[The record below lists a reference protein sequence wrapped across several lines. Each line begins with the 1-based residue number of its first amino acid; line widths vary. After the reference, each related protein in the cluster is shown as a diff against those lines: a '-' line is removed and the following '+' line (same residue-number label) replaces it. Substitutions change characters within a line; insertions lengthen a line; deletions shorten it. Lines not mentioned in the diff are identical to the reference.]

1 MTSVV
6 EASTP
11 HGMSRVSVEGSPLQR
26 GRQYGEQARTQVHQS
41 IAAYQRVFTHY
52 ADWDWAKVVL
62 HASRYKQVVED
73 FAPHAVEEMRG
84 IAEGSGVEFGDILA
98 LNVRSEVMFASGA
111 QNNKKLSGALANEC
125 SSFAVLPEV
134 TANSHTII
142 GQNWDWLL
150 HARDTVVLVHA
161 RRDEGPDYVT
171 IVEAGLLAKTGVNA
185 AGVASCTNT
194 LVSFLDDGAVGVP
207 YHVLLRRL
215 LDAESITDGVA
226 TVVNAQKALSGN
238 FLLGDV
244 DGLAIDMEVNPGGV
258 TSVRTLMPS
267 GGVLAHTNH
276 FLSPDFARS
285 DSRIGTSPST
295 LFRLDCLE
303 STLRRGAPTLTIKN
317 LQDALS
323 DHRNFPVSVCAH
335 GDERA
340 SEYERYATIA
350 SVIYDL
356 DAHEIY
362 LAAGAPCS
370 GDFRRYQFDSSVGL
384 VEIDSP
390 DDINAFNSE
399 VQGAR

>member
-1 MTSVV
+1 VTFVV
-6 EASTP
+6 DRSTP
-11 HGMSRVSVEGSPLQR
+11 RGMSRISVEGSPLQR
-26 GRQYGEQARTQVHQS
+26 GRQYGEQARTQVHDS
-41 IAAYQRVFTHY
+41 ITAYQRVFAHY
-52 ADWDWAKVVL
+52 ADWDWAKVVS
-62 HASRYKQVVED
+62 HANRYHQVVED
-73 FAPHAVEEMRG
+73 FAPHAIEEMRG
-84 IAEGSGVEFGDILA
+84 IADGSGVEFGDILA

-111 QNNKKLSGALANEC
+111 QNNKNLSGALANEC
-125 SSFAVLPEV
+125 SSFAVLPEA
-134 TANSHTII
+134 TAAGHTIV

-161 RRDEGPDYVT
+161 RRDDGPDYVT
-171 IVEAGLLAKTGVNA
+171 IVEAGLLAKTGVNN

-215 LDAESITDGVA
+215 LDAESITDGVS
-226 TVVNAQKALSGN
+226 TVFNAQKALSGN

-244 DGLAIDMEVNPGGV
+244 DGLAVDMEVNPGGV

-303 STLRRGAPTLTIKN
+303 SSLCRGAPNLTIKN
-317 LQDALS
+317 LQGALS
-323 DHRNFPVSVCAH
+323 DHRNFPVGVCAH

-356 DAHEIY
+356 DAHEMY
-362 LAAGAPCS
+362 LAAGAPCN
-370 GDFRRYQFDSSVGL
+370 GNFRRYQFDSKVGL
-384 VEIDSP
+384 VEIDTP
-390 DDINAFNSE
+390 DDVNVFHSE
-399 VQGAR
+399 VQGVR

>member
-1 MTSVV
+1 MVD
-6 EASTP
+6 ASTTP
-11 HGMSRVSVEGSPLQR
+11 GMSRVSLQGPPLQR
-26 GRQYGEQARTQVHQS
+26 GRQYGEQARSQVHDS
-41 IAAYQRVFTHY
+41 IAAYQRVFAHY
-52 ADWDWAKVVL
+52 ADWDWTKVVS
-62 HASRYKQVVED
+62 HASKYQQVIED
-73 FAPHAVEEMRG
+73 FAPHAIEEMRG

-98 LNVRSEVMFASGA
+98 LNVRSEVMFASGV
-111 QNNKKLSGALANEC
+111 QDNENLSGALANEC
-125 SSFAVLPEV
+125 SSFAVLPEA
-134 TANSHTII
+134 TANSHTLV

-150 HARDTVVLVHA
+150 HARGTVVLVHA
-161 RRDEGPDYVT
+161 RRDDGPDYVT
-171 IVEAGLLAKTGVNA
+171 IVEAGLLAKTGVNS

-215 LDAESITDGVA
+215 LDAESITDGVS
-226 TVVNAQKALSGN
+226 TVVNAHKALSGN

-267 GGVLAHTNH
+267 DGVLAHTNH

-285 DSRIGTSPST
+285 DSRIGMSPST

-303 STLRRGAPTLTIKN
+303 STLRRAAPNLTIKN

-323 DHRNFPVSVCAH
+323 DHRNFPVGVCAH

-356 DAHEIY
+356 DAQEFY

-370 GDFRRYQFDSSVGL
+370 GSWRRYQFDSVSGL
-384 VEIDSP
+384 VEIDVP
-390 DDINAFNSE
+390 DDVAVFDSE
-399 VQGAR
+399 VQGVR